1 VAWAGEL
8 RGALNA
14 TAAMLPFVLSYGF
27 IVFGAIGESGAPG
40 SGAAQV
46 GLGASVTSVVLGG
59 LVLLL
64 FSRQALPAA
73 SPSATSCLILGAAV
87 LRWLQDPALQPGRP
101 GALNLL
107 LALAGAT
114 TLLAGLVYLLLGALR
129 AGHLVRFV
137 PQPVLAGFMN
147 GVAALIVLSQLPP
160 LLGVPAD
167 ELARN
172 GLGTLAQLG
181 PASAAAGATALA
193 TAVLVWAV
201 RRLMPRAPAALVA
214 LVLAAL
220 AVWLLEQ
227 ALHRSGPVS
236 PLRHMGALQAV
247 LPRLDTL
254 LPWLDGSAW
263 PLLQRQ
269 GPVVLAAALLLALI
283 GALESVLNLA
293 AVDQQLKT
301 RSDPNRMLLAI
312 GAVNVLMGVLGG
324 LPLIY
329 LRLRALATQAG
340 GGQSW
345 RALLA
350 GSALL
355 ALVFTLGLPLVAL
368 LPTAV
373 VAGIVVMLA
382 WTLVDHWTRER
393 LQQWWR
399 NHRRGDRSAAQH
411 DLTLSLAVVAA
422 VCGVT
427 VFAGFVKGV
436 AVGVVLAMLIF
447 IRALRG
453 SLVRGRYSAAD
464 VPSRRVHAPAT
475 EARLA
480 PMRALVQV
488 LELEGALFFGNVERL
503 HAAAEQAAANQA
515 FLVLDL
521 RRITTLDASGAVCLA
536 RLREHLA
543 ERGTALLLAGVTAG
557 NRHGQALQA
566 HGVLG
571 AWATEAPAGSAA
583 WLLFADADRATEH
596 AELALLGRPGG
607 QACSGAGQPEEPALP
622 LAQCA
627 LFDGL
632 SPAAAAGLAA
642 RMQARTLAA
651 GEELFAQG
659 DAGDALYVLTQ
670 GSVSV
675 LDRAQGQ
682 RFVSFSPGM
691 SFGETAV
698 LDGRGRTASAVAD
711 CASTVHALPVSA
723 MATLQR
729 EDPALAAQLYCNLAR
744 HLSERLRSAAGAW
757 RRVAG

>member
-1 VAWAGEL
+1 MTAPRSPAVAEW

-27 IVFGAIGESGAPG
+27 IVFGAIGDAGALG
-40 SGAAQV
+40 ASAAQV

-59 LVLLL
+59 LLLLL
-64 FSRQALPAA
+64 FNRQGLPAA

-87 LRWLQDPALQPGRP
+87 LRWLQDPALQPGAP
-101 GALNLL
+101 GALALL

-114 TLLAGLVYLLLGALR
+114 TLLAGVVYLLLGVLR

-172 GLGTLAQLG
+172 GLATLTQLG
-181 PASAAAGATALA
+181 PASAAAFAAALA

-201 RRLMPRAPAALVA
+201 RRVWPRAPAALVA

-220 AVWLLEQ
+220 AVWLLEHLLAAQ
-227 ALHRSGPVS
+227 GLRS
-236 PLRHMGALQAV
+236 PLRHIGELQAV
-247 LPRLDTL
+247 LPRPTAL
-254 LPWLDGSAW
+254 LPFVDGSAW

-269 GPVVLAAALLLALI
+269 GSVVAVAALLLALI

-293 AVDQQLKT
+293 TVDQQLKT
-301 RSDPNRMLLAI
+301 RSDPNRTLMAV

-329 LRLRALATQAG
+329 LRLRALATYAG
-340 GGQSW
+340 GGRSW
-345 RALLA
+345 RALAA
-350 GSALL
+350 GGVVL
-355 ALVFTLGLPLVAL
+355 ALVFTGGLPLVAL

-399 NHRRGDRSAAQH
+399 NHRRGDRSAAQRE
-411 DLTLSLAVVAA
+411 LALSLAVVAV
-422 VCGVT
+422 VCAVT
-427 VFAGFVKGV
+427 VFTGFVRGV
-436 AVGVVLAMLIF
+436 AVGVVLAMGIF
-447 IRALRG
+447 IHALRG
-453 SLVRGRYSAAD
+453 SLVRGRHSAAD
-464 VPSRRVHAPAT
+464 VPSRRVHAQAA
-475 EARLA
+475 EALLA
-480 PMRALVQV
+480 PLRQRVQV
-488 LELEGALFFGNVERL
+488 LELEGALFFGNAERL
-503 HAAAEQAAANQA
+503 QEEAEAAAAGQA

-543 ERGTALLLAGVTAG
+543 ERGTALLLAGVTAD
-557 NRHGQALQA
+557 NRHGQALRA

-571 AWATEAPAGSAA
+571 EGAPSAQG
-583 WLLFADADRATEH
+583 WQLFADTDRATEH
-596 AELALLGRPGG
+596 AEQALLAAASHRSVPE
-607 QACSGAGQPEEPALP
+607 GAALP
-622 LAQCA
+622 LAHCA
-627 LFDGL
+627 LFEGL
-632 SPAAAAGLAA
+632 GPDAAAALAT
-642 RMQARTLAA
+642 RLQRRELAT
-651 GEELFAQG
+651 GEVLFAQG
-659 DAGDALYVLTQ
+659 DPGDALYVLTQ

-675 LDRAQGQ
+675 VDRAQGH
-682 RFVSFSPGM
+682 RFVSFSAGM
-691 SFGETAV
+691 CFGETAV

-711 CASTVHALPVSA
+711 CASTVYALRVEA
-723 MATLQR
+723 LAALQQQ
-729 EDPALAAQLYCNLAR
+729 DPALAAQVYRNLAL